1 MTQLRKYKGFT
12 TIELM
17 IVVVIVAILA
27 SVAYPAYLNSVRKAR
42 RADGQAAITNLQ
54 LAQQKL
60 RSNCRFYGGGL
71 AAANNCGASAGAS
84 TVMGGA
90 VSPDGHYQLAI
101 SNASG
106 TGYTIT
112 ATGQG
117 DQANDEDGGVV
128 CTLVLTVDAAN
139 PNGVRTPADC
149 WN

>member
-1 MTQLRKYKGFT
+1 MTKLSKQYGFT
-12 TIELM
+12 IVELM
-17 IVVVIVAILA
+17 IVIVIIAILA

-42 RADGQAAITNLQ
+42 RADGQAAITALQ

-60 RSNCRFYGGGL
+60 RSSCRFYGAGL
-71 AAANNCGASAGAS
+71 AAANACGASAATS

-90 VSPDGHYQLAI
+90 NSPDGHYVLAI
-101 SNASG
+101 TNASG

-117 DQANDEDGGVV
+117 DQANDADGGVV
-128 CTLVLTVDAAN
+128 CTLVLTVSAAN
-139 PNGVRTPADC
+139 PNGVRTPAQC